1 MRCSPKAW
9 SVLRLSNMHSADTV
23 EQEARQGWIKCYVA
37 TVIAMMAI
45 QASSLGFSPLIPFM
59 KESWGMS
66 YTQMGTFTGL
76 YGIVG
81 LMMSLPA
88 GLLAKRYGEKSVM
101 TVGLLLAM
109 VGLLLV
115 ALAASYVQGLMART
129 LWLIGYRLAFIS
141 VVTAVAV
148 TVPGRWRG
156 NAMGLVG
163 ALTALATIIGS
174 GFASRMQVSVGWRL
188 SMVGFAALALI
199 AAACFM
205 YLYRPAK
212 PAQVRASATP
222 PAPSGLFS
230 AFKIPI
236 VWTIPLL
243 GLANAGGFAATFF
256 VPSVVRS
263 EFHGGPGMAS
273 TIIAVA
279 YSLAIIVNPLCGWLA
294 DRLDRWLVMAAMSAA
309 TIPACFLMSS
319 RNVYVFGLATAVL
332 VAVGHAA
339 ANQVYPTAAGLLRGR
354 DTGPIMGIVGLGSGI
369 FGYLGPQA
377 LGWLRDYSGGFDL
390 GWKVVMA
397 ATVGIVLLMLHLKR
411 YSDAHA
417 SAE

>member
-1 MRCSPKAW
+1 MQ
-9 SVLRLSNMHSADTV
+9 LADTGV
-23 EQEARQGWIKCYVA
+23 QEAQQGWVPCYVA
-37 TVIAMMAI
+37 TVVAMMAI

-76 YGIVG
+76 YGLVA

-88 GLLAKRYGEKSVM
+88 GVLAKRFGEKSVLS
-101 TVGLLLAM
+101 VGLLLATI
-109 VGLLLV
+109 GLLLV
-115 ALAASYVQGLMART
+115 AAAASYAQGLMART

-148 TVPGRWRG
+148 TVPARRRG

-174 GFASRMQVSVGWRL
+174 GFSSRMQQSVGWRL
-188 SMVGFAALALI
+188 SMVGFAALTLLAT
-199 AAACFM
+199 
-205 YLYRPAK
+205 LYFIYFYRRVRPAEA
-212 PAQVRASATP
+212 PTAALR
-222 PAPSGLFS
+222 PAPAGLFS

-256 VPSVVRS
+256 VPSVVHA
-263 EFHGGPGMAS
+263 EFHGSPAMSS
-273 TIIAVA
+273 TIIAAA
-279 YSLAIIVNPLCGWLA
+279 YSLAIVVNPLCGWLA
-294 DRLDRWLVMAAMSAA
+294 DRLDRWLVMAAMSAVML
-309 TIPACFLMSS
+309 PACILMSS
-319 RNVYVFGLATAVL
+319 RNVYVFGVATALL

-339 ANQVYPTAAGLLRGR
+339 ANQVYPTAADLLRGR

-377 LGWLRDYSGGFDL
+377 LGWMRDYSGGFDF
-390 GWKVVMA
+390 GWKVIMGTTIA
-397 ATVGIVLLMLHLKR
+397 MVLLMLHLKR
-411 YSDAHA
+411 YSDAQA
-417 SAE
+417 RAR